1 MAENLKLKPLAD
13 RVLLQEV
20 EEEEEEQGGIVLP
33 EEARS
38 DQNLLRAHVIAVGTD
53 KDEIEVSEGDTVLID
68 SFSGRKFEADGTD
81 YRIVKAEDI
90 LAISEE

>member
-1 MAENLKLKPLAD
+1 MADKLKLKPLAD

-20 EEEEEEQGGIVLP
+20 EEDEEEQGGIVLP

-38 DQNLLRAHVIAVGTD
+38 DQNLLRAEVIAVGTD
-53 KDEIEVSEGDTVLID
+53 QDEIEVSEGDTVLID
-68 SFSGRKFEADGTD
+68 SFAGRKFEADGAD

-90 LAISEE
+90 LAIAE

>member
-38 DQNLLRAHVIAVGTD
+38 DQNLLRAAVVAVGTD
-53 KDEIEVSEGDTVLID
+53 KDEIEVNEGDTVLID
-68 SFSGRKFEADGTD
+68 SFSGRKFEADGAD

-90 LAISEE
+90 LALAE